1 LQYFGYN
8 IPGYHGQHSG
18 KEKKNIFGRKNA
30 MNADQHLIKV
40 FEYALNQEKTGMNFF
55 SNALS
60 IMGVGEAITAFK
72 ILIAEEK
79 KHIEFIQN
87 ILSDVTRKGEV
98 EVSTIQA
105 VTMDQ
110 TNFFST
116 RSESQFLQ
124 ECVQGSMVPDIT
136 VFNTAW
142 LIEKDLSE
150 FYDRMAKKYQ
160 GKVRESLQMLADWEK
175 GHERYFRAYRDRLSQ
190 LYSDMPWGG

>member
-1 LQYFGYN
+1 
-8 IPGYHGQHSG
+8 
-18 KEKKNIFGRKNA
+18 